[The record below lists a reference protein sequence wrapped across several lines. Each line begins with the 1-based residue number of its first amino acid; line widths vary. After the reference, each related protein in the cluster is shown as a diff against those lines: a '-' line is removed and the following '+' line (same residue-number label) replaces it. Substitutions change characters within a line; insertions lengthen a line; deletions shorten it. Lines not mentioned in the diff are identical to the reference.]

1 MYSGISFA
9 NVAFR
14 PSLGRAGKR
23 NERTPCSI
31 YLFSSPTKYGI
42 QPSQVAQAFHKSAD
56 EVLKGMSKKMERIS
70 SITAYIKPVMDY
82 GLAASEVGIG
92 FPCFSQH

>member
-1 MYSGISFA
+1 MSVRHVPSIS
-9 NVAFR
+9 
-14 PSLGRAGKR
+14 
-23 NERTPCSI
+23 
-31 YLFSSPTKYGI
+31 FSSPTKYGI